1 MQPSTAQ
8 LRTQKLLRVLVVDDD
23 TLVAYVL
30 AAVFRA
36 RWYADVVVVSDVE
49 SALAT
54 VTNSETFDLVLAD
67 FQLPG
72 RSGIPFITDL
82 VAMSKPSPVVL
93 ISGKVGPQIIH
104 SAIAAGARGYISKR
118 IGVPQM
124 LRRLEIVLSGEIYVP
139 PDVLVAEVAKTAAP
153 SGTDLTKREHQ
164 VLNGVRKGLS
174 NKEIA
179 RELELSD
186 ITVKLHVRS
195 LLKKFLLTNRTRL
208 AMIEIP
214 TDTSVTAT
222 FPN

>member
-1 MQPSTAQ
+1 VQLSTGP
-8 LRTQKLLRVLVVDDD
+8 LRPQHPLRVLVVDDD
-23 TLVAYVL
+23 TLVADVL

-36 RWYADVVVVSDVE
+36 RWHADVDIVSDVE
-49 SALAT
+49 SARAA
-54 VTNSETFDLVLAD
+54 VTNSDTFDLVLAD

-82 VAMSKPSPVVL
+82 VALSKPSPVVL

-124 LRRLEIVLSGEIYVP
+124 LRRLEIVLSGETYVP
-139 PDVLVAEVAKTAAP
+139 PDVLVAGVGKKAAP
-153 SGTDLTKREHQ
+153 SGTDLTKRERQ

-195 LLKKFLLTNRTRL
+195 LLKKFSLTNRTRL
-208 AMIEIP
+208 AMMEMP
-214 TDTSVTAT
+214 TDPSVTST